1 MALPLIAAA
10 AVAGLQGL
18 ATIGAGVQSAR
29 ASKAAELGARIEQQM
44 ALLRRVQ
51 IQEASRE
58 NLATALGTT
67 DAIRTARGMSLH
79 SPTARAIE
87 RRTRRDMYRDE
98 AVAALAELTRAGAAD
113 QAARGYSTSARWA
126 IPLSVLQSAG
136 SFASSYGY
144 GRAAL
149 ARPSTPPVKGG

>member
-1 MALPLIAAA
+1 MALPLIASAA
-10 AVAGLQGL
+10 IAGLQGV
-18 ATIGAGVQSAR
+18 ATIAGGVQSAR

-67 DAIRTARGMSLH
+67 DAIRTARGMSLD

-87 RRTRRDMYRDE
+87 RRTRRDAYRDE
-98 AVAALAELTRAGAAD
+98 AVAALAELHRAGSAG
-113 QAARGYSTSARWA
+113 QTARGHASAARWA
-126 IPLSVLQSAG
+126 VPLAIVSAAG
-136 SFASSYGY
+136 SFANAYGY
-144 GRAAL
+144 GKAAL
-149 ARPSTPPVKGG
+149 AGPSTPPVKGG